1 VVKNGS
7 AGADSPEERTSTML
21 LTTPIAGAGAAAGP
35 EAAGV
40 AVRAALA
47 GLEEPQVVIAFAAD
61 DLGPERAVAQAQA
74 AAGEVPVVGLT
85 SDVLLGAPGL
95 VRGGCAALALGAP
108 LRAGIGV
115 ATQASHDNRAAGRA
129 AAAEALA
136 GVGERAAH
144 TLLLLLL
151 DTVSGDQ
158 AETVA
163 GAYEVAGGSVPLA
176 GGAAAGRGPAQLAH
190 GAAHT
195 DTVVALAIGSPS
207 PIGLGMAHGCSPLGV
222 PSIVTAA
229 EGTTVLELDGRPA
242 AEVYLEKL
250 GVAGAELTDEQ
261 FGDLAATH
269 PLAQPELSGDVRLRH
284 VLARERGGLRCA
296 TRIGVDAAVHFTA
309 QTPEA
314 MIDCTRDAVDG
325 AVMALGGMPPRA
337 ALVFDCG
344 GRKHVLGQA
353 LTSEADA
360 VIAAFGPEPPPLAGL
375 YTRGEIGRRRG
386 AKGDRNHAL
395 VVVALG

>member
-1 VVKNGS
+1 VPPV
-7 AGADSPEERTSTML
+7 
-21 LTTPIAGAGAAAGP
+21 LTPPIAGSGAAAGP

-47 GLEEPQVVIAFAAD
+47 GLEGTTAQVVIAFAAD
-61 DLGPERAVAQAQA
+61 DLGPDRAAAQAQA
-74 AAGEVPVVGLT
+74 AAGDVPVVGLT

-95 VRGGCAALALGAP
+95 VRGGCVALALGDP

-115 ATQASHDNRAAGRA
+115 ATRAAADPRAAGRA

-136 GVGERAAH
+136 GLGDVTTS
-144 TLLLLLL
+144 TLMLLFL
-151 DTVSGDQ
+151 DTMSGDQ

-163 GAYEVAGGSVPLA
+163 GAYEVAGGAIPLA
-176 GGAAAGRGPAQLAH
+176 GGAAAGQQPAQLTRGVAH
-190 GAAHT
+190 SDA
-195 DTVVALAIGSPS
+195 VVAVAIGSPN

-229 EGTTVLELDGRPA
+229 DGMVVLELDGRPA
-242 AEVYLEKL
+242 TEVYLEKL
-250 GVAGAELTDEQ
+250 GAAGAELDDDA
-261 FGDLAATH
+261 FGDLAAVH

-284 VLARERGGLRCA
+284 VLGRDGQGGLRCA
-296 TRIGVDAAVHFTA
+296 THIPVDAAVHFTA

-314 MIDCTRDAVDG
+314 MIACTRDAVEG
-325 AVMALGGMPPRA
+325 ALLSLGGAPPRA
-337 ALVFDCG
+337 ALMFDCG

-353 LTSEADA
+353 LTTEAEA
-360 VIAAFGPEPPPLAGL
+360 VIGAFGAEPPPLAGL

-395 VVVALG
+395 VVVALA